1 MFFAC
6 NPRGSLCKQRRESA
20 DRLSRSKLTRK
31 PCRLFH
37 AKKKK
42 ERTSSSLPIPPPV
55 SRVPSIKLDRSGSL
69 PREANSI
76 RVSCD
81 RGDAKLRDWS
91 WIIDSVACIVKGIEE
106 RFEIFQQFFFFIES
120 IDCKISDL
128 EDMPISHILTS
139 NNSRS
144 FNSLEYIVTSLF
156 DELYFRNDR
165 TSIVQFSF
173 NSKRIPRFFLVGIGS
188 SREKEMCICVYIY
201 S

>member
-1 MFFAC
+1 MPII
-6 NPRGSLCKQRRESA
+6 PRQ
-20 DRLSRSKLTRK
+20 
-31 PCRLFH
+31 
-37 AKKKK
+37 KK
-42 ERTSSSLPIPPPV
+42 ERKNLPPPRPLLSHPPFHASHQSNWIDLDLSHERRTRSV
-55 SRVPSIKLDRSGSL
+55 SPVTAEMRNCEIG
-69 PREANSI
+69 
-76 RVSCD
+76 
-81 RGDAKLRDWS
+81 S

-106 RFEIFQQFFFFIES
+106 RFEIFQFFFSSKLES
-120 IDCKISDL
+120 IDCTSDL

-144 FNSLEYIVTSLF
+144 FDSLEYIVTSLF

-188 SREKEMCICVYIY
+188 SREKEIYVCVYIY

>member
-1 MFFAC
+1 MSPVTAEMRNC
-6 NPRGSLCKQRRESA
+6 EIEAGLSIRSRVSLRESKN
-20 DRLSRSKLTRK
+20 DSRFSSNFFFSSKL
-31 PCRLFH
+31 
-37 AKKKK
+37 
-42 ERTSSSLPIPPPV
+42 
-55 SRVPSIKLDRSGSL
+55 
-69 PREANSI
+69 
-76 RVSCD
+76 
-81 RGDAKLRDWS
+81 
-91 WIIDSVACIVKGIEE
+91 
-106 RFEIFQQFFFFIES
+106 ES
-120 IDCKISDL
+120 IDCTSDL

>member
-20 DRLSRSKLTRK
+20 DRLSRSKLTRNRADYSTPK
-31 PCRLFH
+31 KRKKEPPRPFLSHPLFH
-37 AKKKK
+37 APHQSNWIDLDLSH
-42 ERTSSSLPIPPPV
+42 ERRTRSVSPV
-55 SRVPSIKLDRSGSL
+55 TAEMRNCEIG
-69 PREANSI
+69 
-76 RVSCD
+76 
-81 RGDAKLRDWS
+81 S

-120 IDCKISDL
+120 IDCTSDL

-188 SREKEMCICVYIY
+188 SREERDVYMCIYIY
-201 S
+201 I